1 MPAGIGMVL
10 TSEVFAARYDMVV
23 LGKYYASDPLS
34 RSIGKNGSLT
44 GKVLRFAEFWRDGS
58 KVKKNI
64 KRASAALEPALT
76 GCAMRPP
83 KEIEPLVPHHPFHT
97 SLHKIWSAR

>member
-1 MPAGIGMVL
+1 VPAGIGMVL
-10 TSEVFAARYDMVV
+10 TSEVFAVGYDRVV

-58 KVKKNI
+58 KVEKNI